1 VSGYWLLCFVK
12 AGFTVFF
19 LEGQYLALPLENAIN
34 TVMLVFDIS
43 GLIVGYIATRNLIK
57 SESTRFYMNQLW
69 GTEEEPEGS
78 PAPGVGVS
86 GLPPK
91 EHL

>member
-1 VSGYWLLCFVK
+1 MSGYWLLCFVK

-43 GLIVGYIATRNLIK
+43 VSNMVGAL
-57 SESTRFYMNQLW
+57 QD
-69 GTEEEPEGS
+69 
-78 PAPGVGVS
+78 
-86 GLPPK
+86 
-91 EHL
+91 